1 MDASNI
7 NARIH
12 LHELYSTN
20 KKGWFPWIFEQCPF
34 KKDMSILEIGCGDGS
49 FWTTNEDKLPGHLS
63 VTLTDISEGMLR
75 DARRNL
81 TSCSDRDFTYVV
93 ADAAHLPFADNR
105 FDLILANHVLFY
117 LDNPMD
123 ALKEIKRVLKPNGV
137 LIAST
142 YGEHHMEEVTSLT
155 RGFDERITLAA
166 DNLYLHFGKEN
177 GAAILSSCFQDV
189 TWIDYED
196 SLFVTE
202 AAPLISYILSCHGN
216 QNQYLASRYRDFASY
231 IEKQVADGF
240 SITKD
245 AGLFRAVKM
254 DSDC

>member
-1 MDASNI
+1 MTSMEKSLKNQYLDASNI

-81 TSCSDRDFTYVV
+81 MSCSNRDFTYVV

-123 ALKEIKRVLKPNGV
+123 ALKEIKRVLNPNGV

-155 RGFDERITLAA
+155 RGFVCGQFIPSFWKRKWSRDSIFLLSRRNMDRLRRFTVCHRGSSF
-166 DNLYLHFGKEN
+166 DFLYFILPRKPKPVFGI
-177 GAAILSSCFQDV
+177 AL
-189 TWIDYED
+189 
-196 SLFVTE
+196 
-202 AAPLISYILSCHGN
+202 P
-216 QNQYLASRYRDFASY
+216 
-231 IEKQVADGF
+231 
-240 SITKD
+240 
-245 AGLFRAVKM
+245 
-254 DSDC
+254 

>member
-1 MDASNI
+1 M
-7 NARIH
+7 
-12 LHELYSTN
+12 
-20 KKGWFPWIFEQCPF
+20 
-34 KKDMSILEIGCGDGS
+34 
-49 FWTTNEDKLPGHLS
+49 
-63 VTLTDISEGMLR
+63 
-75 DARRNL
+75 
-81 TSCSDRDFTYVV
+81 

-155 RGFDERITLAA
+155 RGFDERITLSA

>member
-1 MDASNI
+1 MAAAMALFGQPTRI
-7 NARIH
+7 N
-12 LHELYSTN
+12 
-20 KKGWFPWIFEQCPF
+20 FPVI
-34 KKDMSILEIGCGDGS
+34 
-49 FWTTNEDKLPGHLS
+49 LS

-81 TSCSDRDFTYVV
+81 MSCSNRDFTYVV

-123 ALKEIKRVLKPNGV
+123 ALKEIKRVLNPNGV

-142 YGEHHMEEVTSLT
+142 YGEHHMEEVTSLA
-155 RGFDERITLAA
+155 RGFDERITLSA

-189 TWIDYED
+189 TWINYED

-202 AAPLISYILSCHGN
+202 AAPFDFLYFILPRKPKPVFGIA
-216 QNQYLASRYRDFASY
+216 LP
-231 IEKQVADGF
+231 
-240 SITKD
+240 
-245 AGLFRAVKM
+245 
-254 DSDC
+254 